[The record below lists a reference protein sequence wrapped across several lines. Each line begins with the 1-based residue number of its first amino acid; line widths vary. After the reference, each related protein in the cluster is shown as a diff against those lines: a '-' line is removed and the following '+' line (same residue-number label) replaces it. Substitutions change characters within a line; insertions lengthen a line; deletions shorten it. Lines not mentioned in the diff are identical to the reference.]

1 MQMVKQ
7 FEHHAPTSTMNIIL
21 IEDDPRIADFLQRGL
36 KAEGLQVQ
44 RASTGPEGLAMVQD
58 ASRQMTADH
67 AATVVVLDLMLPGM
81 NGLEICQKLRAQGV
95 PFPIL
100 MLTALSAIEDR
111 VAGLRMGADDY
122 LCKPFEFEE
131 LLARLQALGRRAQG
145 LHTMRPSQ
153 LQVDD
158 IVLDRNSMRA
168 SRAGEALNLTAR
180 ELALLELLMSA
191 PGRLFSRERI
201 LSSVWGLNEDPLT
214 NVVDVYIRRLRSKI
228 DEGRATPLIQ
238 TMRGLGYR
246 LEAPPKAAR

>member
-58 ASRQMTADH
+58 AARQMTADH

-131 LLARLQALGRRAQG
+131 LLARLQALGRHAQG